1 MTDGK
6 NNHLLESG
14 ALKTGVS
21 IAMVYDGAVAK

>member
-6 NNHLLESG
+6 NNRLLEAG

-21 IAMVYDGAVAK
+21 IAIVYDGVVAK

>member
-6 NNHLLESG
+6 ITAGVEPG

-21 IAMVYDGAVAK
+21 IKIVYDDAVAN